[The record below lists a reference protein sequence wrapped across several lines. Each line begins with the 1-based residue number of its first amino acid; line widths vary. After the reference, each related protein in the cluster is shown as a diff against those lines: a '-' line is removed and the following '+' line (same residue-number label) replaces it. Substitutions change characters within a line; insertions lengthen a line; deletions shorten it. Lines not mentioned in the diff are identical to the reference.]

1 MPRLTRPSPTNVGMS
16 AAGRKIRAMG
26 RFLTRAMSSRDS
38 RLNWISAPSRR
49 LSDACWSRPSGIHM
63 SNEPRA
69 FGWWGLLT
77 LGYCKE

>member
-16 AAGRKIRAMG
+16 AAGRKTRAIG

-49 LSDACWSRPSGIHM
+49 LSDACWSRPSDSYM
-63 SNEPRA
+63 SIGRRA
-69 FGWWGLLT
+69 FGW
-77 LGYCKE
+77 